1 MAETIEFSFGLDAS
15 PSESDPKDGIDLA
28 FSSLEKTRGGD
39 RSYRLTDLEGCGL
52 SGVWLN

>member
-1 MAETIEFSFGLDAS
+1 VAETIEFSFGLDAS